1 MKLSELAKKPK
12 LIELTISKQELVEKY
27 GDELTFFM
35 YDRQSLDIFTKL
47 ANATQ
52 DNVGEYM
59 TILKDIIVNEDGKPV
74 MDDEMVLPIDVL
86 TEAMRLIGERLGK

>member
-1 MKLSELAKKPK
+1 MKLQELAKKPK
-12 LIELTISKQELVEKY
+12 LIELTISNPDLVEKY
-27 GDELTFFM
+27 GEELTFFM

-52 DNVGEYM
+52 DNIGEYM

>member
-59 TILKDIIVNEDGKPV
+59 TILKDIIVNEDGQPV
-74 MDDEMVLPIDVL
+74 MDGEMVLPIDVL
-86 TEAMRLIGERLGK
+86 TEAMSLIGERLGK

>member
-1 MKLSELAKKPK
+1 
-12 LIELTISKQELVEKY
+12 
-27 GDELTFFM
+27 
-35 YDRQSLDIFTKL
+35 
-47 ANATQ
+47 
-52 DNVGEYM
+52 M

>member
-1 MKLSELAKKPK
+1 MKLSELATKPK

-52 DNVGEYM
+52 DNIGEYM
-59 TILKDIIVNEDGKPV
+59 NILKDIIVNEDGKPV
-74 MDDEMVLPIDVL
+74 MDLDNVLPIDVL
-86 TEAMRLIGERLGK
+86 TEAMSLIGERLGK

>member
-1 MKLSELAKKPK
+1 MKLQELAKKPK
-12 LIELTISKQELVEKY
+12 LIELTISNPDLVEKY
-27 GDELTFFM
+27 GEELTFFM